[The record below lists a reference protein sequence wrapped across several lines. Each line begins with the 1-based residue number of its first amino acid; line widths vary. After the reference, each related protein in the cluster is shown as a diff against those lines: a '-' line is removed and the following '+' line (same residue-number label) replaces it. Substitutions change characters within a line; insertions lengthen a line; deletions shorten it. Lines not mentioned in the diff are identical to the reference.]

1 MKRIALAVMFGCFAV
16 ILLTIMSSCR
26 MSQQVDDPEMAQ
38 FRRVAGDSNS
48 NIYVV
53 TIDGV
58 DYIVVFYGG
67 SGTAIC
73 PKVTAN
79 K

>member
-26 MSQQVDDPEMAQ
+26 MSDQVEEPELSQ
-38 FRRVAGDSNS
+38 LHRVARTRTGS
-48 NIYVV
+48 IYVV
-53 TIDGV
+53 NIDGAEYIFV
-58 DYIVVFYGG
+58 DGG
-67 SGTAIC
+67 SSGVAIC